1 MWITSSRVLPVIMLV
16 VIPFS
21 ATILAVILNNSV
33 PYILTEVIE
42 GFSYPVSYIYLIS
55 ISSVVYALYPIRLR
69 NIERRGFLNLL
80 IEHAYI
86 KKILYFEIS
95 MLIVCT
101 VITFLGS
108 RYFLNLYP
116 NDRFVIESLLLLGA
130 PFDGY
135 SIFVIAPS
143 YGPPLNDVGGEYI
156 WAYLVFGL
164 LANFVFSV
172 IAGIIW
178 MILVSFR
185 KLEYNF
191 AKTLFQTATQEESS
205 NKAEYLVKGI
215 KIYDKYLRRRLNL
228 EINNAKKI
236 YSKILSDP
244 NLDKNES
251 IRMISESFNGKDK
264 FQPIKVLSQIAYV
277 EDDKDTFLVDES
289 IGKKIKDM
297 AIFFVTIIPVA
308 ITVMQLLLQRE

>member
-1 MWITSSRVLPVIMLV
+1 
-16 VIPFS
+16 
-21 ATILAVILNNSV
+21 
-33 PYILTEVIE
+33 
-42 GFSYPVSYIYLIS
+42 
-55 ISSVVYALYPIRLR
+55 
-69 NIERRGFLNLL
+69 
-80 IEHAYI
+80 
-86 KKILYFEIS
+86 
-95 MLIVCT
+95 MLIACT

-130 PFDGY
+130 PFEGY

-143 YGPPLNDVGGEYI
+143 YRPPLNDVGGEYI
-156 WAYLVFGL
+156 WAYVVFGL
-164 LANFVFSV
+164 LANFIFSV

-185 KLEYNF
+185 KELEYYF

-251 IRMISESFNGKDK
+251 IRMISESFNGRDK
-264 FQPIKVLSQIAYV
+264 FQPIKVLSQIANV

-289 IGKKIKDM
+289 IGKRLKDM
-297 AIFFVTIIPVA
+297 AIFFATIIPVA
-308 ITVMQLLLQRE
+308 VAVIQLLLQK